1 MSSNLD
7 SEART
12 HLQRILA
19 AHHAEDERE
28 LKDLQRMRD
37 YAVTLEQPFARSQP
51 EAHFTA
57 SAVLVGPAG
66 LETCLVHHRKLNR
79 WLQPGGHFE
88 PSDNGSPVRA
98 ALREVLEETGCAGEL
113 VAGAAVPFDVD
124 IHGIP
129 ASGAEP
135 AHLHLDLRLL
145 ACTAHSELAID
156 AIETRG
162 AEWLNWE
169 AALERADDP
178 ALQRLLRKARR
189 LLGT

>member
-1 MSSNLD
+1 MNR
-7 SEART
+7 EERAQ
-12 HLQRILA
+12 LQRLLA
-19 AHHAEDERE
+19 EHRAEDERE
-28 LKDLQRMRD
+28 LADLQRMRN
-37 YAVTLEQPFARSQP
+37 YALTLDQPFARSQP

-57 SAVLVGPAG
+57 SAVLISPSG

-88 PSDNGSPVRA
+88 PIDNGSPVRA

-135 AHLHLDLRLL
+135 AHLHLDLRML
-145 ACTAHSELAID
+145 ARTGQSELAID

-162 AEWLNWE
+162 AEWLIWD
-169 AALERADDP
+169 AALERAADP